1 MKTESL
7 DVEMS
12 LDVNKY
18 FIFFSITFYVY
29 NF

>member
-18 FIFFSITFYVY
+18 FIFFSIMFCVY